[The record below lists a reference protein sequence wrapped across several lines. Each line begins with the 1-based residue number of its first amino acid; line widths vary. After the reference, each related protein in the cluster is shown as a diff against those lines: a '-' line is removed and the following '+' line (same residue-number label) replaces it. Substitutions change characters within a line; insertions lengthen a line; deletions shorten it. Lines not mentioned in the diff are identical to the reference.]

1 MAGTDGKKRRPLL
14 YVKAYVSAEEKAGIC
29 AAAARLRMP
38 VSEYVRRVMTRFE
51 VPASRIDTN
60 AIDKLMKVNANLARV
75 GNLLRN
81 ELDALGASR
90 VSPGFMERV
99 EKLHDEIRETQGMIR
114 ACVLDIS
121 GGGSERA
128 SG

>member
-1 MAGTDGKKRRPLL
+1 MAKKKRPRQIF
-14 YVKAYVSAEEKAGIC
+14 VKAYVSAEDKAGIC
-29 AAAARLRMP
+29 AEAARLRMP
-38 VSEYVRRVMTRFE
+38 VSEYVRCIVTRFRAPE
-51 VPASRIDTN
+51 SKVDAE
-60 AIDKLMKVNANLARV
+60 AIDKLMAVNANMARV

-90 VSPGFMERV
+90 VSSAFMERV
-99 EKLHDEIRETQGMIR
+99 EKLHDEIRETQGMLR

-121 GGGSERA
+121 GGGRGRG